1 MRYSELFEAVSQ
13 QVFHYTSIHN
23 AYRILAQRR
32 FKLSPAG
39 GTDSEVAHQRG
50 KLYFLSTA
58 RSPAA
63 DYTVQSAYY
72 YGVVFNLNGNWLNQ
86 RHKGAAVDYWERMWA
101 SGQGRTS
108 EQEDRVLSDK
118 PYIEFPKNTTA
129 LISAVHILV
138 RPGERD
144 FQDRYAGTLRGLI
157 FEAKRQG
164 IPVFVYETVN
174 DWLVQD
180 TRKSVLTTEY
190 IQSLTGQRPKPYSS
204 RYASRD
210 DFEKYREMYYK
221 NTMDSLSKAASDEV
235 WKMLSY
241 SDRGRV
247 LDNDIHNSKKDA
259 PEGLAKLL
267 AIFKRLGVRTGS
279 QFVTAMTEKWK
290 AIADAR

>member
-1 MRYSELFEAVSQ
+1 MRYSELLEAVSQ

-23 AYRILAQRR
+23 AYRILSQRQFR
-32 FKLSPAG
+32 LSPAG
-39 GTDSEVAHQRG
+39 GTESEVTHQRG
-50 KLYFLSTA
+50 KLYYLSTA

-63 DYTVQSAYY
+63 DYAVQSAYY
-72 YGVVFNLNGNWLNQ
+72 YGVVFNLNGTWLNQ

-101 SGQGRTS
+101 SSSGRTS
-108 EQEDRVLSDK
+108 EQEDRVLSDQ
-118 PYIEFPKNTTA
+118 PVIEFPKTTGS
-129 LISAVHILV
+129 LITAVHILV

-164 IPVFVYETVN
+164 VPVYVYENVK

-180 TRKSVLTTEY
+180 TRKNVLTTEY
-190 IQSLTGQRPKPYSS
+190 IQALSGERPKPYSS

-210 DFEKYREMYYK
+210 DFEKYREMYHK
-221 NTMDSLSKAASDEV
+221 HTMDSLSKEARDEV

-241 SDRGRV
+241 GDRGRV
-247 LDNDIHNSKKDA
+247 LDNDIHNSKRDVPA
-259 PEGLAKLL
+259 GLAKLL
-267 AIFKRLGVRTGS
+267 AIFKQVGVRTGS
-279 QFVTAMTEKWK
+279 QYVAAMTEKWR